1 MDIRIHLVLVEKM
14 NFPPFEH
21 APIITE
27 GIQDLSLG
35 ATKFLDLGIVFK
47 CSKDS
52 EKNFIPATMFHR
64 CSKKKLED
72 IISYGEKSNLT
83 TDAVKFEKT
92 RRIKCIFELGEFWWL
107 IIKFL
112 KHNQGRG

>member
-35 ATKFLDLGIVFK
+35 ATKFLDIGIVFK

-52 EKNFIPATMFHR
+52 EKFSFQPPCFIGAQIKNLKILSRMVRSP
-64 CSKKKLED
+64 
-72 IISYGEKSNLT
+72 ISPQTK
-83 TDAVKFEKT
+83 
-92 RRIKCIFELGEFWWL
+92 
-107 IIKFL
+107 
-112 KHNQGRG
+112 